1 MSKITSCYWIVDSS
15 FFLYCEEVTKKGRPP
30 VIGNSCL
37 SLHSPAGLRN
47 SLCSNSPLFFI
58 FSFALASPIKVG
70 IFPPR
75 YYQPLR
81 VKAIARRGIFWKNP
95 FEILRGYTLSEW
107 DSFVI
112 SNPPQAVWG
121 IFCSFSRR
129 FFIPLTLRSE
139 WQPCHSEP
147 RPMVECEESP
157 LSISLAIVAIALS
170 LYRRFFGTL
179 HLRMVIMSSRM

>member
-47 SLCSNSPLFFI
+47 SLCSNSPRFFI

-70 IFPPR
+70 IFPSR

-81 VKAIARRGIFWKNP
+81 VRAITRRGIPDFTSP
-95 FEILRGYTLSEW
+95 AG
-107 DSFVI
+107 DV
-112 SNPPQAVWG
+112 
-121 IFCSFSRR
+121 SRPHSKIIR
-129 FFIPLTLRSE
+129 
-139 WQPCHSEP
+139 CHSEP

-157 LSISLAIVAIALS
+157 LSIFLAIVAIALS

-179 HLRMVIMSSRM
+179 NLRMAIMSSRT

>member
-1 MSKITSCYWIVDSS
+1 MQGIFLSSRTRCRRCEGSLAFARLGGDSS
-15 FFLYCEEVTKKGRPP
+15 LLYVSFRMTHLSFRVRLSGRRGIFDFLLFEILRCSAPQNESVPKLFSRRKEVTKKGRPP

-81 VKAIARRGIFWKNP
+81 VKAIARRGIF
-95 FEILRGYTLSEW
+95 
-107 DSFVI
+107 
-112 SNPPQAVWG
+112 
-121 IFCSFSRR
+121 
-129 FFIPLTLRSE
+129 
-139 WQPCHSEP
+139 
-147 RPMVECEESP
+147 
-157 LSISLAIVAIALS
+157 
-170 LYRRFFGTL
+170 
-179 HLRMVIMSSRM
+179 

>member
-47 SLCSNSPLFFI
+47 SLCSNSPRFFY
-58 FSFALASPIKVG
+58 

-81 VKAIARRGIFWKNP
+81 VRAITRRGIPDFTSP
-95 FEILRGYTLSEW
+95 AG
-107 DSFVI
+107 DV
-112 SNPPQAVWG
+112 
-121 IFCSFSRR
+121 SRPHSKIIR
-129 FFIPLTLRSE
+129 
-139 WQPCHSEP
+139 CHSEP

-157 LSISLAIVAIALS
+157 LSIFLAIVAIALS

-179 HLRMVIMSSRM
+179 NLRMAIMSSRT